1 MPNIHIRIKY
11 DGKYRTC
18 AELAAMTGD
27 ENITARHIYERLRTL
42 NFPKSIEGKEAG
54 RLLRPL
60 GKPKGGRPG
69 NSQVQLYTITD
80 TGEKLTAA
88 QIDNRFDVPMST
100 IIRLRK
106 EKGQVEFSIEELV
119 SKNRATKKCGTETGE
134 WGRLSK
140 YRNTGAGKG
149 EIPDIEWI
157 NAKAHRR
164 STSTTHSLN
173 LPR

>member
-1 MPNIHIRIKY
+1 MPSIGIRVELN
-11 DGKYRTC
+11 GKYRTC
-18 AELAAMTGD
+18 AELAKMTGD
-27 ENITARHIYERLRTL
+27 EKITARHIYERLRTL
-42 NFPKSIEGKEAG
+42 GFPKSVKGNEAL
-54 RLLRPL
+54 RLMRPL
-60 GKPKGGRPG
+60 EKPKGGRSD

-106 EKGQVEFSIEELV
+106 EKGQIEFTLAELV
-119 SKNRATKKCGTETGE
+119 SKNRAKKCGTETGE
-134 WGRLSK
+134 WGRLSSN
-140 YRNTGAGKG
+140 RNTGAGKG
-149 EIPDIEWI
+149 EIPDREWI

-164 STSTTHSLN
+164 SISNSTYEFH